1 MRKNFTKSAFT
12 LIEMAV
18 VLFIISLLLL
28 IVIPNVSNQKKH
40 AGSISDEALKTELTT
55 QRQLYL
61 SDNPEATSVSLEE
74 LQAANYLTA
83 NQVKQIREHKL
94 DEG

>member
-1 MRKNFTKSAFT
+1 MRKNSTKSAFT

-40 AGSISDEALKTELTT
+40 AGNISDEALKTELTT